1 MPMGGLN
8 LHAQCQ
14 CSDSHNASGH
24 SSSLVTSLSFRR
36 RILTTIIVHKRLD
49 PAFKRSVKSC
59 GSSVQGFAGLTDE
72 APTGRRLH
80 GSDSTPRHH
89 ASSRQPPPR
98 LLRNLIQRPQRVPR
112 RVCSLSKKFNKRP
125 LPKPPPEDKYY
136 IVLLTL
142 IVTTLAFDNILTTT
156 LQSPVLSTLTLVLNP
171 RTPQAPHR
179 RIYYLI

>member
-8 LHAQCQ
+8 LSVNAVTRTTQAVTHLAYSHFIST
-14 CSDSHNASGH
+14 SDPDNDYRTQE
-24 SSSLVTSLSFRR
+24 V
-36 RILTTIIVHKRLD
+36 D

-59 GSSVQGFAGLTDE
+59 GSSVQGFAV
-72 APTGRRLH
+72 
-80 GSDSTPRHH
+80 
-89 ASSRQPPPR
+89 
-98 LLRNLIQRPQRVPR
+98 RNLIQRPQRVPR

-142 IVTTLAFDNILTTT
+142 IVTTLALDNILTAT
-156 LQSPVLSTLTLVLNP
+156 LQSPVLSTLTLVLNS
-171 RTPQAPHR
+171 RTPQAPRR